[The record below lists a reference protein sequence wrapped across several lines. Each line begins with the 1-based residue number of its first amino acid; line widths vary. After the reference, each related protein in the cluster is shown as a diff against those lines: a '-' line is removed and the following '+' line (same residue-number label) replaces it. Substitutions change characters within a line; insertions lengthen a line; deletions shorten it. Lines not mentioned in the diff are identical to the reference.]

1 MINDVR
7 VRPPSTHVSHSLPQW
22 LHKMV
27 SPFDDMQLDRS
38 EQITDS
44 VAQKMSVICQ
54 RWSV

>member
-7 VRPPSTHVSHSLPQW
+7 VRPLSTHVSHSLPQW

-27 SPFDDMQLDRS
+27 SPFDEMQLDMS

-44 VAQKMSVICQ
+44 VDQKMSIIFQ
-54 RWSV
+54 RW